1 MTALEFGAVEY
12 FPWLDAPDSR
22 HVADAYRVLQTV
34 GALDDARWLTPLG
47 RELARLPLDPRIAR
61 IALAGRG
68 GVAEEMNSVLAS
80 AMSVQDPHEVPAAA
94 DRQSGGVGNS
104 VSGRVDHGGGRNN
117 KKKKE

>member
-68 GVAEEMNSVLAS
+68 GVAEEMIR
-80 AMSVQDPHEVPAAA
+80 VQIGRAHVCTPVTNAHLVCRLMHET
-94 DRQSGGVGNS
+94 
-104 VSGRVDHGGGRNN
+104 
-117 KKKKE
+117 KKP